1 MNVLLVA
8 AGGAIGAAA
17 RYLAG
22 LWIVARLGT
31 GFPWG
36 TFFVNVTGSFVI
48 GIVLVLVEGGTLPAG
63 ARLFFAVGI
72 LGGYTTFS
80 SFSYE
85 TLQLLAGGGNPGPV
99 LLNTLGQLLAGLM
112 AVYLGVIVGRVLGGM

>member
-1 MNVLLVA
+1 
-8 AGGAIGAAA
+8 
-17 RYLAG
+17 
-22 LWIVARLGT
+22 VARLGA

-36 TFFVNVTGSFVI
+36 TFFVNVTGSFLI
-48 GIVLVLVEGGTLPAG
+48 GIILVLVEGGELPPG
-63 ARLFFAVGI
+63 ARLFLAVGV

-85 TLQLLAGGGNPGPV
+85 TLQLLGGGGNLGPV
-99 LLNTLGQLLAGLM
+99 LLNTLGQLLTGLL

>member
-8 AGGAIGAAA
+8 VGGAIGAAA

-22 LWIVARLGT
+22 LWIAGRFGAD
-31 GFPWG
+31 FPWG
-36 TFFVNVTGSFVI
+36 TFFVNVTGSFLI
-48 GIVLVLVEGGTLPAG
+48 GMILVLVERGMLPPG
-63 ARLFFAVGI
+63 ARLFLAVGV

-99 LLNTLGQLLAGLM
+99 LFNAFGQLLAGLL
-112 AVYLGVIVGRVLGGM
+112 AVYLGVVCGRALGGI